1 MSHEVRNTGKYDFH
15 RFILHLLHEEAQLN
29 NHSSTRLEILH
40 VNRFSSELVHRHI
53 IFPLTPLLLEKLM
66 IIGPDNTL

>member
-1 MSHEVRNTGKYDFH
+1 MIFTDSSSSSSSFENMNLTKHNSNELD
-15 RFILHLLHEEAQLN
+15 IL
-29 NHSSTRLEILH
+29 RI
-40 VNRFSSELVHRHI
+40 NRFSSELVHRHI